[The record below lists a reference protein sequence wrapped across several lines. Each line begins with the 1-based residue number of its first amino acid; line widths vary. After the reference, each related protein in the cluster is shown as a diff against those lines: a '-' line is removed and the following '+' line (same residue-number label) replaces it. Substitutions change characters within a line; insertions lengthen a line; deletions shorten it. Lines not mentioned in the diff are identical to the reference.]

1 VADVLVQFSEPVS
14 DAQGRAYTARAVG
27 RPGDSGLWEGWL
39 EFIPLGAGGHALR
52 TARETTQP
60 NRADLGYWA
69 TGLSMGYL
77 EGALRRAKAPTHVVS
92 IPKVDATPWFSEP
105 APEVVVRE
113 VVVEAPR
120 PVLDPFAVYLQG
132 EHVLR
137 QELSALSAD
146 HLRHILR
153 AYMPGSTDVDEL
165 IEPEL
170 RERIV
175 ALARGWAMGIRGSG
189 PEPGA
194 RPGS

>member
-1 VADVLVQFSEPVS
+1 
-14 DAQGRAYTARAVG
+14 
-27 RPGDSGLWEGWL
+27 
-39 EFIPLGAGGHALR
+39 
-52 TARETTQP
+52 
-60 NRADLGYWA
+60 
-69 TGLSMGYL
+69 
-77 EGALRRAKAPTHVVS
+77 
-92 IPKVDATPWFSEP
+92 
-105 APEVVVRE
+105 
-113 VVVEAPR
+113 
-120 PVLDPFAVYLQG
+120 AVYLQG